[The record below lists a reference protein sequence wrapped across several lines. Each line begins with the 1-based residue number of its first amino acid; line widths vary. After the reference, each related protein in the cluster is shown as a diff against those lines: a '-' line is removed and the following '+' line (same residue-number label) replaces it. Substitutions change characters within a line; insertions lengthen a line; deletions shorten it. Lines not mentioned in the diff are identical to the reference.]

1 MVPIRNNV
9 RSFDF
14 SIELPSICGQFQV
27 AEKYQYPSWSNSVVC
42 CTATYMS
49 YLRSLYLYPTTFL
62 LVKWNLYFCVMQYL
76 PSECVDWY
84 AMRWLQAD
92 THNTFSTTNLCCLLG
107 TNRFVG
113 LSSTPHGRSLTCFS
127 SSIHVIIQSGIMY
140 AQEGPIIFG
149 PSLFCNDRIVFIKA
163 TFILLYDGLAT
174 SKRLKVDDKR
184 VWLGVHFEFAKLRV
198 LLFFCHFHYCS
209 WVR

>member
-1 MVPIRNNV
+1 
-9 RSFDF
+9 
-14 SIELPSICGQFQV
+14 
-27 AEKYQYPSWSNSVVC
+27 
-42 CTATYMS
+42 
-49 YLRSLYLYPTTFL
+49 
-62 LVKWNLYFCVMQYL
+62 MQYL
-76 PSECVDWY
+76 PSECVDRY

-92 THNTFSTTNLCCLLG
+92 THYTFSTTNPCCLPG

-113 LSSTPHGRSLTCFS
+113 VSSTPHGRSLTCFS

-149 PSLFCNDRIVFIKA
+149 PSFFCNDRIVFIKA

-184 VWLGVHFEFAKLRV
+184 VWLGVHFEFAKNV
-198 LLFFCHFHYCS
+198 GSPFFVIFTTVAESDSLDFWSEKLSTWIWWCD
-209 WVR
+209 